1 MAKRP
6 AITSHH
12 SAAATVG
19 RVPARATGSVQPGR
33 QPTGGRASHSLPTN
47 EYDATRDQKRRRAPP
62 SSTKSEDQMLLPGA
76 RRRLVSSARDLRR
89 NFTVAAWAIRKHLDF
104 IANFTFQ
111 ARTRNPAFNRAL
123 ELQMNEWA
131 LPQNFDAAGLHSRQ
145 RFLRILEG
153 CAVVDGDVGAI
164 PQATGRLQAVEGD
177 RVRTPEGEAE
187 GTADAAGNQIVH
199 GVRIN
204 SLGRPTG
211 YLVCKRTAG
220 NGFVLDKEVP
230 APYFFNHGY
239 YDRFDQVRGIT
250 PMSTSINEFQ
260 DLYEARVYALMKAKV
275 SQLFGIKFKRA
286 EGDPLGGSLTSDTT
300 TRSTDYSAI
309 WRQAVEAAGVPVLD
323 MDPGDDAEFMANATP
338 SNEFQTFDDKIIHSA
353 IKSLDL
359 PFSFYDESFT
369 NFFGSKAALQGYLYA
384 ADIKRANLA
393 GWLDRY
399 TRWRTGLAV
408 ATDELVLPGAM
419 QWADLDWE
427 WVPTGLPWW
436 RPLEEVKS
444 SQLAIAIGMSSTPD
458 ECKGRG
464 EDAYEIVDRQA
475 KYEIYKAG
483 KVKEVTDAGGT
494 WPTGPNVGP
503 ASADEPT
510 STEKQLDGED
520 GQSGSGKK
528 TKGGSK

>member
-1 MAKRP
+1 MAERHAK
-6 AITSHH
+6 ATHH

-19 RVPARATGSVQPGR
+19 RVPARATDSTQPGR
-33 QPTGGRASHSLPTN
+33 QPTGGRATFSTPTN
-47 EYDATRDQKRRRAPP
+47 EYDATRDQKRRKAPP
-62 SSTKSEDQMLLPGA
+62 SSTKTEDQMLLPGA

-104 IANFTFQ
+104 VANFTFQ
-111 ARTRNPAFNRAL
+111 ARTKDPAFNRAL
-123 ELQMNEWA
+123 EVQMAEWA
-131 LPQNFDAAGLHSRQ
+131 LPANFDAAGLHSRQ

-164 PQATGRLQAVEGD
+164 PQSTGRLQAIEGD
-177 RVRTPEGEAE
+177 RVRTPEGEA
-187 GTADAAGNQIVH
+187 DAAVDANGNQIVH
-199 GVRIN
+199 GVRI
-204 SLGRPTG
+204 SGLGRPIG
-211 YLVCKRTAG
+211 YLVCKRTMG
-220 NGFVLDKEVP
+220 GFTLDREVP
-230 APYFFNHGY
+230 ARYFFNHGY

-250 PMSTSINEFQ
+250 PLSASINEFQ

-300 TRSTDYSAI
+300 QRSTDYSSL
-309 WRQAVEAAGVPVLD
+309 WRQAVEASGVPILD

-338 SNEFQTFDDKIIHSA
+338 SSEFQAFDDKIIHSA

-384 ADIKRANLA
+384 ADIKRGNLA

-408 ATDELVLPGAM
+408 ATGELVMPAAM
-419 QWADLDWE
+419 GWNDLDWE

-458 ECKGRG
+458 ECKGNG

-483 KVKEVTDAGGT
+483 KVAEVIAAGGS
-494 WPTGPNVGP
+494 WPSGPNVGP

-520 GQSGSGKK
+520 TPPQKK
-528 TKGGSK
+528 KKGGTQ